1 MMTSLRLF
9 TIPEYRI
16 TTYCRQQIRKVAHC
30 PRQWLNLSVKVA
42 QISREDGQICAELF
56 KDKYIIGIPYY
67 PYAFT
72 HHLLVELIEVDVTK

>member
-56 KDKYIIGIPYY
+56 
-67 PYAFT
+67 T
-72 HHLLVELIEVDVTK
+72 